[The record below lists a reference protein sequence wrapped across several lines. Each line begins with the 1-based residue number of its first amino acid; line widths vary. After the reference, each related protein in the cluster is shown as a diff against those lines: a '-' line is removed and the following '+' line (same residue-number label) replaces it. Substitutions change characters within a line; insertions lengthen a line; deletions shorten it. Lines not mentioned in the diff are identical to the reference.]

1 MALLVWVHNGNVL
14 SRTVNDP
21 PSSGDEAT
29 ASSPPDRLLSIA
41 EQMDRNS
48 NWLKD
53 HELSLAHLG
62 ARVRRLEAGPQSP
75 PTTAPSM
82 TPSQEAPW
90 DAEPCPIC
98 QLDQHSGPH
107 KHPMAPVQDSDSPPE
122 STDHV
127 IPSSSPS
134 GQLTTQT
141 CLVEPGCACALLSHK
156 PPTTLWQSMQIQGK
170 WERVLR
176 VGCPHCDALWA
187 FVQIVARPVPAS
199 PSEST

>member
-122 STDHV
+122 STD
-127 IPSSSPS
+127 
-134 GQLTTQT
+134 GQTQNCPT
-141 CLVEPGCACALLSHK
+141 CGQSMVAKADTEPTRE
-156 PPTTLWQSMQIQGK
+156 PTT
-170 WERVLR
+170 
-176 VGCPHCDALWA
+176 
-187 FVQIVARPVPAS
+187 
-199 PSEST
+199 